1 MSTLKLLPPPRP
13 SAADRTLLP
22 AALTALLAA
31 GLVVLVMLP
40 STAPLPEGQA
50 VAPLRLPPLN
60 DPAVWSDP
68 IIVQQT
74 LFSPTRRS
82 DGAAASPGTGAAA
95 AEPLGGARI
104 AGIAIS
110 PGRTRVFVMAPD
122 GTVAALAPGAIYHG
136 WRLVGANPAEVRFA
150 RGSERLDL
158 AAGAAAARTKP
169 VEATDETAEENP
181 L

>member
-1 MSTLKLLPPPRP
+1 MSTLTLLPPPRP

-31 GLVVLVMLP
+31 GLVVLVALP
-40 STAPLPEGQA
+40 NGAPLPEQQP

-60 DPAVWSDP
+60 DPAIWSDP
-68 IIVQQT
+68 IVVQRT

-82 DGAAASPGTGAAA
+82 DGGAASPGSGAA

-110 PGRTRVFVMAPD
+110 PGRTRVIVTAPD
-122 GTVAALAPGAIYHG
+122 GTVATLAPGAVYHG

-169 VEATDETAEENP
+169 VEATAETAEENP
-181 L
+181 S